1 MVSHGHPARLRPP
14 VAHNCFQSRI
24 RLAHAR
30 RDARSRTFATR
41 TREDI
46 YPPPPPARARARSP
60 TARDARRAHA
70 TREISRRV
78 GIIREGT
85 ERPRCA
91 RTMRARDRAP
101 TPVRARSRTTTPHT
115 ITRAHARAH
124 PALARAADASFR
136 MTFARRVTRANG
148 LRAHANECA
157 RRHPRRA
164 TRTPC
169 TKDVR
174 TYITR

>member
-1 MVSHGHPARLRPP
+1 MPYARTHMVSHGHPARLRPP

-78 GIIREGT
+78 GIIIREGT

-91 RTMRARDRAP
+91 HTMRARE
-101 TPVRARSRTTTPHT
+101 
-115 ITRAHARAH
+115 ARAH
-124 PALARAADASFR
+124 PCARAIAHDHTPHHHPRAR
-136 MTFARRVTRANG
+136 ARAPRARARRGRV
-148 LRAHANECA
+148 
-157 RRHPRRA
+157 
-164 TRTPC
+164 
-169 TKDVR
+169 
-174 TYITR
+174 I

>member
-78 GIIREGT
+78 GIIIREGT

-157 RRHPRRA
+157 RSHPRHIIRDA
-164 TRTPC
+164 TPQ
-169 TKDVR
+169 K
-174 TYITR
+174 TYVPI